1 MVATYLVEAG
11 MTTGRGVCS
20 DVVTTRRVDANPQ
33 NRRSHFLKMAVRCED
48 GQSEFLA
55 RGQVGQVL
63 RIDDRTNLE
72 DTVVNQTLQVRR
84 HLQELAQRRKTVRPE
99 DLLEPETVGLKW
111 LSSHDSDFIQ
121 GAAIRET
128 KRFPSPGGI
137 ARYYFVFSSFQGT
150 SI

>member
-55 RGQVGQVL
+55 SVQVGQIL
-63 RIDDRTNLE
+63 RIDDLAIGRQVLG
-72 DTVVNQTLQVRR
+72 TVGPTLRQGR
-84 HLQELAQRRKTVRPE
+84 HGSIEVQFRPQRRPLMFRFSKKCASF
-99 DLLEPETVGLKW
+99 LCQYLKM
-111 LSSHDSDFIQ
+111 F
-121 GAAIRET
+121 
-128 KRFPSPGGI
+128 SPLH
-137 ARYYFVFSSFQGT
+137 
-150 SI
+150 